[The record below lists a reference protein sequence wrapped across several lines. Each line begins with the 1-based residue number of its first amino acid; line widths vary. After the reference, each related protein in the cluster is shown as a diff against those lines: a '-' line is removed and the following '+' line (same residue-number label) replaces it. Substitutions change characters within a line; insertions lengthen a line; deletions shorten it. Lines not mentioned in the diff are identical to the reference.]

1 MKALLV
7 IDMQNVCVGEN
18 HAEFFRYDN
27 TTLLNS
33 VNAAIADNENN
44 LVVYIR
50 NIMKKSLLNKFAP
63 FQAYEGTPEVELV
76 EGLNI
81 VSDYVFDKYTGDA
94 FSNKELLGFLK
105 ERAVDEIEVV
115 GVDGGGCVA
124 LTALGAVK
132 NGFRVTVNTKAVGT
146 MFDKNEE
153 KYYKKLK
160 EQGARFI

>member
-18 HAEFFRYDN
+18 HAEFFHYDN
-27 TTLLNS
+27 HKLLNS

-63 FQAYEGTPEVELV
+63 FQAYEGTSEVELV
-76 EGLNI
+76 EGLNL

>member
-7 IDMQNVCVGEN
+7 IDMQEVCVGEN
-18 HAEFFRYDN
+18 HSNFFRYDN
-27 TTLLNS
+27 DNLLNS
-33 VNAAIADNENN
+33 VNAVIDDNKNN

-50 NIMKKSLLNKFAP
+50 NIMKRNFLNKFAP
-63 FQAYEGTPEVELV
+63 FQAYEGTNEVELV
-76 EGLNI
+76 SGLNV

-94 FSNKELLGFLK
+94 FSNKGLLGFLK
-105 ERAVDEIEVV
+105 QQAVDEIEVV

-146 MFDKNEE
+146 MFDKNKE
-153 KYYKKLK
+153 KYFRKLK
-160 EQGARFI
+160 EQGARFV